1 MKAKI
6 ITYCI
11 GIAALFACSVG
22 AEDFVRNPV
31 GLDADVKHPFKEPR
45 VWGGG
50 LKKIPP
56 DPLPEKF
63 DWHVVLLNQ
72 IGFDVNEPKRFT
84 APVSPDGTKFSVK
97 KFGDSKGESLF
108 DGEIKGHIG
117 DFSGFKPADSTAR
130 YVVVLSGGDLKD
142 GASDPFYVRTD
153 AYKKFFHQ
161 LAVDFMIDVRSVY
174 GTHPSAYGGGPY
186 RDGGRA
192 DDFAIPALVN
202 FWLANSDE
210 IMKMPRQIDYE
221 KDMNRTFNNEI
232 KYVPQNWA
240 GPEVMR
246 WCEMYFDNVEAPAKD
261 APDVIKLIH
270 WSVGYYLAIYM
281 EDEKKFANSGGVMEQ
296 ISYFLWAYPTMK
308 KWIPESVYKE
318 AKTAVFK
325 YWEKA
330 NRFRIPWSWDAKH
343 YPPITVSDQ
352 KKLPPLAYGNAPGHT
367 IIPNILMY
375 EVAKREGMK
384 DADKYLN
391 AAIAQTEFVV
401 NKVDFN
407 NPLTTKAHRFSEHR
421 TVTALV
427 WMLGAYPDKA
437 PKGLKEKILQWSD
450 IMISR
455 SDNMWDYRMLSP
467 KDNIWTMLIMND
479 VGNLL
484 CFPASAI
491 SANWVQTDNA
501 KKSRMEEIYYA
512 QIDAIFG
519 RNPRMC
525 AGVGEPKMGWNDVAR
540 GWPVA
545 YKNDI
550 CARLEL
556 CRGSIST
563 SCGTESYPFKP
574 NGEYRHVE
582 GWIMYGAVWM
592 NSLAYM
598 SFDRAGTRPWDAV
611 KNFKE
616 KK

>member
-1 MKAKI
+1 MNLRAL
-6 ITYCI
+6 ITTI
-11 GIAALFACSVG
+11 GIASLAFITAN

-31 GLDADVKHPFKEPR
+31 GLDADKKYPFKDPT

-50 LKKIPP
+50 LKKVPP
-56 DPLPEKF
+56 APLPDKF
-63 DWHVVLLNQ
+63 DWHVALLNQ

-84 APVSPDGTKFSVK
+84 APVSPDGTKFFVK
-97 KFGDSKGESLF
+97 KFGDSKGKSLF
-108 DGEIKGHIG
+108 EGEIKNHIG
-117 DFSGFKPADSTAR
+117 DFSAFKPADSDTR
-130 YVVVLSGGDLKD
+130 YVVVLSGGNLKD

-153 AYKKFFHQ
+153 AYRKFFHK
-161 LAVDFMIDVRSVY
+161 LAVDFLIDVRSVY
-174 GTHPSAYGGGPY
+174 GTHPSAYGGGPF

-192 DDFAIPALVN
+192 GDFTIPALVN

-210 IMKMPRQIDYE
+210 VKKMPLQINYE
-221 KDMNRTFNNEI
+221 ADKQRTFDGEI

-270 WSVGYYLAIYM
+270 WAVGYYLAYYM
-281 EDEKKFANSGGVMEQ
+281 EDEEKFGKLGGAMEQ

-308 KWIPESVYKE
+308 EWIPESVYTE

-330 NRFRIPWSWDAKH
+330 GRLGILWTWNAKH
-343 YPPITVSDQ
+343 YPPITISDQ
-352 KKLPPLAYGNAPGHT
+352 KKLPPLAYDNAPGHT
-367 IIPNILMY
+367 IIPNLLMY
-375 EVAKREGMK
+375 EVAKRDGIK
-384 DADKYLN
+384 DPEKYLN
-391 AAIAQTEFVV
+391 AAIAQAEFVI

-407 NPLTTKAHRFSEHR
+407 NPLTTKAHRYSEHR
-421 TVTALV
+421 TITALV
-427 WMLGAYPDKA
+427 WLLEAYPQKA
-437 PKGLKEKILQWSD
+437 PKGLKEKIQQWSD

-491 SANWVQTDNA
+491 SANWVQTDA
-501 KKSRMEEIYYA
+501 GKRARMEQISYA
-512 QIDAIFG
+512 QIDAVFG

-525 AGVGEPKMGWNDVAR
+525 AGVGEPNNGWKDVAR

-563 SCGTESYPFKP
+563 SCGSESYPFNP

-582 GWIMYGAVWM
+582 GWVMYGAVWL

-598 SFDRAGTRPWDAV
+598 SFDKSGIKPWDAV
-611 KNFKE
+611 KNFKV